1 MIDIVLEMHWSNN
14 PIPLDQLVTEPD
26 VVFDIPLGL
35 FTSLGSPVKSV
46 NGKSGE
52 VVLNAGDV
60 GADQAGTAQAVLET
74 LDNQK
79 LDKIDYVQHFRGV
92 FSSYA
97 ALTSALP
104 TALDGDYAHV
114 DSGSGFDRMVAIWDG
129 DDSKWIVHA
138 VNVGSNT
145 DEVPEGSTNLYFT
158 SERVRQTTLGT
169 VDISNPSPVNAT
181 DKFIAAISKLQAQA
195 NANKWNWVEFET
207 VGTWGQWI
215 QPYYEVGGTGGIQ
228 VCKKDGALWMRGMF
242 RVVESSSNLSNQLLT
257 FIDPLYFLDIDRV
270 LTAYPSPSW
279 IGKGASYIFSTA
291 FRFRRNQNFFMYL
304 ASASSLTVGGIYLLP
319 PTCIGPIG

>member
-35 FTSLGSPVKSV
+35 FTTLESPVKSV

-52 VVLNAGDV
+52 VVLNAADV
-60 GADQAGTAQAVLET
+60 GADQAGAAQAVLET

-79 LDKIDYVQHFRGV
+79 LDKVDYVQHFRGL

-97 ALTSALP
+97 ALVSALP
-104 TALDGDYAHV
+104 VALDGDYAHI

-129 DDSKWIVHA
+129 DDSKWIVNA

-158 SERVRQTTLGT
+158 SERVRQTTLNSLEASSPVPISATDTIIQALGKVQAQLNNASSSIDWADMSVVGNIPAYITDQGIFFARWNGLLVAKMKFRCGQVGFNFPILTITNNLYKVKGT
-169 VDISNPSPVNAT
+169 SSRFLFGRIGAENSASATRDVDIEILPSGEQ
-181 DKFIAAISKLQAQA
+181 S
-195 NANKWNWVEFET
+195 
-207 VGTWGQWI
+207 
-215 QPYYEVGGTGGIQ
+215 
-228 VCKKDGALWMRGMF
+228 
-242 RVVESSSNLSNQLLT
+242 
-257 FIDPLYFLDIDRV
+257 LYFANNSISTTNTYRINWLV
-270 LTAYPSPSW
+270 
-279 IGKGASYIFSTA
+279 IGE
-291 FRFRRNQNFFMYL
+291 
-304 ASASSLTVGGIYLLP
+304 LLN
-319 PTCIGPIG
+319 

>member
-79 LDKIDYVQHFRGV
+79 LDKVDFVQHFRGV

-97 ALTSALP
+97 ALVSALP
-104 TALDGDYAHV
+104 VAIDGDYAHI
-114 DSGSGFDRMVAIWDG
+114 DSGSGFDRMSAIWDG
-129 DDSKWIVHA
+129 DDNKWLVNA

-158 SERVRQTTLGT
+158 SERVRQTTLNSLET
-169 VDISNPSPVNAT
+169 SNPVPLSASDTIIQALGKV
-181 DKFIAAISKLQAQA
+181 QAQLN
-195 NANKWNWVEFET
+195 NA
-207 VGTWGQWI
+207 
-215 QPYYEVGGTGGIQ
+215 
-228 VCKKDGALWMRGMF
+228 
-242 RVVESSSNLSNQLLT
+242 SSSNEWVNVESIGNLFSA
-257 FIDPLYFLDIDRV
+257 IDAHNLQAAKIDGMLFFRGWFRNSTTAIQSVNTILNVTDTSYFVEHDNVDSIQV
-270 LTAYPSPSW
+270 LTSTLLYWGTANGTIRYSINANSNTQGITTAGILNPLPSHRK
-279 IGKGASYIFSTA
+279 IG
-291 FRFRRNQNFFMYL
+291 
-304 ASASSLTVGGIYLLP
+304 VGLWCAGILKNP
-319 PTCIGPIG
+319 